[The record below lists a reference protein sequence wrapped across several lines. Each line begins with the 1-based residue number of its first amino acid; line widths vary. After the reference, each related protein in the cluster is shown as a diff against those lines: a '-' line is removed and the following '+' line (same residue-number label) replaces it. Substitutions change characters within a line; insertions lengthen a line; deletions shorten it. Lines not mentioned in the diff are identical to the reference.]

1 MADSISAEKEQP
13 RKRKKKKKEP
23 ISKGRK
29 TEKAKNPEEDYKEL
43 YAEQVQ
49 EILALNHIYFPIYV
63 DRPGHIKKAHLP
75 SDLMSKEEYN
85 EKNKALTTAIIVPI
99 EMNDEIDEESS
110 VKFCIFFNYDNDLPK
125 YRISFTFEKKYPYS
139 YPNIYLHMS
148 RALSKE
154 QTTHLSLN
162 VKKICAKNYGR
173 ITLFDI
179 CIYSNEYFNK
189 IMSHNFENLWEEMKH
204 RMDDHL
210 SRGKHNLHQQASA
223 CSDRNAAVE
232 SMTAGTA
239 TGGITIGSNI
249 SGKTLPAGAPGLWS
263 YSSEYFRTHRG
274 GATWL
279 EDEQRRET
287 ELINSSFRLDG
298 WPNAGNSSCGTHGN
312 GGDSGRGS
320 ASNVRTH
327 DGMKGNR
334 NVNRSG
340 SNQSSSNFPIG
351 HNVAPQRKPCHPPCE
366 RRIGHPG
373 ERYYHMAPTQ
383 GGILF
388 RNIHES
394 NSISGFSSINSCI
407 FGGEEEHLNIFTKK
421 KKEKITQ
428 VRKISEDD
436 KLNGLKKETLE
447 SNEQRLIPHGNG
459 RLKHF
464 QILKKTKIS
473 YYRNR
478 LLVRHN
484 IDTNMYII
492 HTYAVLSVFD
502 FLAFFLNHL
511 LHCNRG
517 FNLFCNLGEKSGE
530 QGQTATNIANG
541 STLADNVEKK
551 KKKKKN
557 EKNEKLF
564 MQFLKD
570 INEFR
575 TQRNIERLCDLSCLD
590 YFCSEYELYARKHCL
605 MSTENEKTLLH
616 VLNELNFARLKKVVK
631 HFRMVQKMNLK
642 KIIREILR
650 LTKIQHKY
658 LARYHVSWS
667 QKEYVELNEDLSE
680 NRALCRVFEMV
691 KILILGRVFRNC
703 EVGNSHASGV
713 SEAKD
718 THLCTYDQ
726 AKQIEDLFQKV
737 RSRGNCESEQV
748 TGDKEKKKK
757 KKREIMEGSSSAVR
771 DADSSPQSANSFSR
785 SCTFPDGSS
794 PHHDNSN
801 DHRSVRSPGGK
812 KCNKY
817 TDPHEK
823 TKKKKNKKNNSS
835 TPLGGY
841 TSTLSESTNKR
852 KSIFDGTSNEK
863 EKGNKDTHGDNP
875 KLSRTERRI
884 NQKIKFIQRLT
895 SKKEKKNYVLYVQCE
910 YCKGE
915 ILEKEIKKNFF
926 QNNKY
931 LIWTVFRQILECL
944 SYLHKKDI
952 YLKNLTTGNMFVH
965 VDEYGI
971 HVKIVNYT
979 ACNLIG
985 YIYFYSS
992 SYERNCSYMANFLR
1006 NFYRGEQRDNH
1017 RGDSPQ
1023 GRGASE
1029 RSRRGYEQG
1038 EETFHAETAKESTKA
1053 NKGVSSKQG
1062 GTTHTPEEG
1071 GEEKNFSFFSHMKNH
1086 IRKKLLEDQKN
1097 YSTRSEAPQKH
1108 KEHDEFYTH
1117 SYNQH
1122 LYNYLAKRK
1131 YSYEELDLF
1140 SLGIVLYELLH
1151 VPFKSTREKMMNLRN
1166 MIVERT
1172 FPEDFAKNAGDD
1184 GAVKVLKFILINTIS
1199 DCLEKEPLGRLQYPD
1214 ISNLSAKTD
1223 DWRWNPHLAT
1233 SNRSGIN
1240 KNNSNYNNN
1249 HAPLASQ
1256 GKKKNKKKNFLAV
1269 DGYKREVLYF
1279 RDKSR
1284 LAGEEVEVE
1293 KAEAKEKADAKE
1305 KEEVYAHLK
1314 SATCAARAPLPGSS
1328 APSANLDAADLL
1340 VNSPNES
1347 LKGKMEAE
1355 KKEKGKTDLSGKD
1368 DEDKTRKISAEHL
1381 LNCPLIPM
1389 VIQRDLFKYFL
1400 QKLKINSS
1408 VECKNVLT
1416 VLLNKTKEGNEERLM
1431 GTNRNAIAYTN
1442 VRTYEYDVISSY
1454 VFDHISTVL
1463 SKKNTTN
1470 SHPLAFLLHPGRRG
1484 DPPLMEQATAENKF
1498 AQKKIPTNFIKRMEV
1513 QKRRSAMGEK
1523 KVYYSNYGPSGR
1535 GQHDGQHGTQ
1545 NNVQQSSEQ
1554 GDIPISSHADA
1565 QEWDKRPPS
1574 NNPPW
1579 ETKKETEE
1587 EKNFP
1592 VLNRS
1597 NKRIVFIDKNN
1608 KLLYVPFYLT
1618 ESYMNAFPQG
1628 TQGKSFSSSFFFS
1641 QNHFL
1646 QRSRQEEMVR
1656 RENSVLYSSVVRV
1669 DSQGDLHFR
1678 ASPVSSARKDS
1689 NVNHVHNTG
1698 DSAPYPHRSNHS
1710 SESEDGDPA
1719 PVQETHVNLSFCV
1732 YQLITLHNV
1741 LSILH
1746 RFEHYLGNFTI
1757 KWSYTHMLMQI
1768 IRDVLFIDDDERAQF
1783 ILTQLRQ
1790 ANIKYKNFKKLLYF
1804 LNLTYD
1810 DRILKKLY
1818 SIVVDK
1824 SDNLKQKM
1832 HKVKKMYFMLDHQN
1846 KNAISYLVSTVI
1858 YLERLF
1864 EHFNRS
1870 KYTFLWDFFLGEYE
1884 QVFLFSFAFAIY
1896 PDVDRTCLLSIGGV
1910 STDAFSHSTERPPS
1924 EVTYN
1929 FVYEIFVDTIS
1940 ALILQK
1946 VQKNNCISM
1955 HIDFHSPSVVITT
1968 KAYKLLVY
1976 AFSLY
1981 NNLIQ
1986 NGIKCECKI
1995 SPLVETSKF
2004 EQGLL
2009 KYSDINIHVQI
2020 IQKVNS
2026 NTFLNIEDYER
2037 SPETITSN
2045 IIVEEKVNIMYS
2057 THIIRLN
2064 IKKNFEN
2071 ESSLINYIKQFYT
2084 KR

>member
-1 MADSISAEKEQP
+1 MAGSISAEKEQP
-13 RKRKKKKKEP
+13 RKRKKKKP

-29 TEKAKNPEEDYKEL
+29 TEKAKNPEEDHKEL

-63 DRPGHIKKAHLP
+63 DRPGHLKKAHLP

-85 EKNKALTTAIIVPI
+85 EKNKELTAAVVPI
-99 EMNDEIDEESS
+99 EMNDEIDEESC
-110 VKFCIFFNYDNDLPK
+110 VKVCIFFNYDNDLPK
-125 YRISFTFEKKYPYS
+125 YRISFTFDSKYPYS

-189 IMSHNFENLWEEMKH
+189 LLSHNFENLWEEMKH
-204 RMDDHL
+204 RMDDR
-210 SRGKHNLHQQASA
+210 SRGKHSLHQQASK
-223 CSDRNAAVE
+223 CSDRKDVVE
-232 SMTAGTA
+232 SMTGGTA
-239 TGGITIGSNI
+239 TGGIALGSGI
-249 SGKTLPAGAPGLWS
+249 SGGTLPAGAAGLWS
-263 YSSEYFRTHRG
+263 YSSEYFRTHKG

-279 EDEQRRET
+279 EDEKRREA
-287 ELINSSFRLDG
+287 ELGDSSFSLDDRR
-298 WPNAGNSSCGTHGN
+298 NARNSSCGTHGSMK
-312 GGDSGRGS
+312 GSRS
-320 ASNVRTH
+320 ASSN
-327 DGMKGNR
+327 
-334 NVNRSG
+334 G
-340 SNQSSSNFPIG
+340 SNCASA
-351 HNVAPQRKPCHPPCE
+351 HVVAPQRKPLHPPCE
-366 RRIGHPG
+366 RRSGHPG
-373 ERYYHMAPTQ
+373 ERYYDMAPTE
-383 GGILF
+383 GRFF

-394 NSISGFSSINSCI
+394 NSISGFSSINSCV
-407 FGGEEEHLNIFTKK
+407 FGAEEEHLNNFTKK
-421 KKEKITQ
+421 KKEKKTQ

-436 KLNGLKKETLE
+436 ELNGLKEKTLE
-447 SNEQRLIPHGNG
+447 SNEQRPIPHGNG

-473 YYRNR
+473 YYRNK

-492 HTYAVLSVFD
+492 HTYAILGVFD

-517 FNLFCNLGEKSGE
+517 FNLFCNLGEKNGE
-530 QGQTATNIANG
+530 QQQTAANTANATNAGN
-541 STLADNVEKK
+541 LADNVKK
-551 KKKKKN
+551 RKKKKKN

-564 MQFLKD
+564 TDFLKD

-575 TQRNIERLCDLSCLD
+575 TQRNSAKLCDPSCLD

-616 VLNELNFARLKKVVK
+616 ALNELNFARLKKVVK

-667 QKEYVELNEDLSE
+667 QREHVELNEDLGD
-680 NRALCRVFEMV
+680 NRNLCRVFEMV
-691 KILILGRVFRNC
+691 KMLILSRVFRNY
-703 EVGNSHASGV
+703 EVGNGHAVGAT
-713 SEAKD
+713 EAKD
-718 THLCTYDQ
+718 THLCRQDQ
-726 AKQIEDLFQKV
+726 AKRIEDLFQKV
-737 RSRGNCESEQV
+737 RSRDNCESEQSR
-748 TGDKEKKKK
+748 GEKEKGKK
-757 KKREIMEGSSSAVR
+757 KKREIMEGSSSAAR
-771 DADSSPQSANSFSR
+771 NID
-785 SCTFPDGSS
+785 
-794 PHHDNSN
+794 
-801 DHRSVRSPGGK
+801 
-812 KCNKY
+812 
-817 TDPHEK
+817 
-823 TKKKKNKKNNSS
+823 
-835 TPLGGY
+835 
-841 TSTLSESTNKR
+841 SESTNKR
-852 KSIFDGTSNEK
+852 KSTLDDTSNEK
-863 EKGNKDTHGDNP
+863 EKGKKDTQGDNP
-875 KLSRTERRI
+875 KLSRTERML

-895 SKKEKKNYVLYVQCE
+895 SKKEKKNDVLYVQCE

-915 ILEKEIKKNFF
+915 ILEKEIKKKIF

-944 SYLHKKDI
+944 SYLHKRDI

-971 HVKIVNYT
+971 HIKIVNYT

-1006 NFYRGEQRDNH
+1006 NFYREEERGSHGGNHQDNH

-1023 GRGASE
+1023 GRDTSE
-1029 RSRRGYEQG
+1029 RSRRIGHKPG
-1038 EETFHAETAKESTKA
+1038 EETLHAETAQQSTKA
-1053 NKGVSSKQG
+1053 DKGVSQAQG
-1062 GTTHTPEEG
+1062 GTTDTLEEETKG
-1071 GEEKNFSFFSHMKNH
+1071 SFFAHMKNH

-1097 YSTRSEAPQKH
+1097 YSTKSETSQKP
-1108 KEHDEFYTH
+1108 KEQNEFYTH

-1122 LYNYLAKRK
+1122 LYNCLAKRK

-1140 SLGIVLYELLH
+1140 SLGLVLYEMLH
-1151 VPFKSTREKMMNLRN
+1151 VPFTSPKEKMINLRN
-1166 MIVERT
+1166 MIVKRT
-1172 FPEDFAKNAGDD
+1172 FPEDFVKNAGDD
-1184 GAVKVLKFILINTIS
+1184 GAVKVLKFILINTTS
-1199 DCLEKEPLGRLQYPD
+1199 DYLGKEPLGRLQYSD

-1223 DWRWNPHLAT
+1223 DWKWSPHIAA
-1233 SNRSGIN
+1233 S
-1240 KNNSNYNNN
+1240 NSND
-1249 HAPLASQ
+1249 ARLASQ
-1256 GKKKNKKKNFLAV
+1256 GRKKTKKKNFLSV
-1269 DGYKREVLYF
+1269 DSYKKEVLYCKG
-1279 RDKSR
+1279 KSP
-1284 LAGEEVEVE
+1284 LAGEEMEEE
-1293 KAEAKEKADAKE
+1293 KAEAKEKD
-1305 KEEVYAHLK
+1305 
-1314 SATCAARAPLPGSS
+1314 
-1328 APSANLDAADLL
+1328 
-1340 VNSPNES
+1340 
-1347 LKGKMEAE
+1347 
-1355 KKEKGKTDLSGKD
+1355 KTDLSGND
-1368 DEDKTRKISAEHL
+1368 DEDETHKISAEHL

-1400 QKLKINSS
+1400 QKLKINSP

-1416 VLLNKTKEGNEERLM
+1416 VLLKKKEANEEKLM
-1431 GTNRNAIAYTN
+1431 GTNRNVMAYAN

-1463 SKKNTTN
+1463 SKKNTTH
-1470 SHPLAFLLHPGRRG
+1470 SHPLAFLLHPGRGGSPRI
-1484 DPPLMEQATAENKF
+1484 EQTTVDNNF
-1498 AQKKIPTNFIKRMEV
+1498 AQKIPTNFIKKMEV
-1513 QKRRSAMGEK
+1513 QKRRSAKGEN
-1523 KVYYSNYGPSGR
+1523 KVYYSNYGPAGR
-1535 GQHDGQHGTQ
+1535 GQNNSQHGAQ
-1545 NNVQQSSEQ
+1545 HSGKHDDQHSDDQQSSEQ
-1554 GDIPISSHADA
+1554 GDIPIGPDVDV
-1565 QEWDKRPPS
+1565 QESEGRPPS
-1574 NNPPW
+1574 NGPPW
-1579 ETKKETEE
+1579 ETKKKTEE
-1587 EKNFP
+1587 EKNYP

-1597 NKRIVFIDKNN
+1597 NQRIVFIDKNN

-1618 ESYMNAFPQG
+1618 ESYMNAIPHS
-1628 TQGKSFSSSFFFS
+1628 TQGKNFSSSFFFS

-1646 QRSRQEEMVR
+1646 QRGRQEEMVR

-1669 DSQGDLHFR
+1669 DSRGDLHFG
-1678 ASPVSSARKDS
+1678 ASTVGGARKVS
-1689 NVNHVHNTG
+1689 GTRKVNSANHVNNTG
-1698 DSAPYPHRSNHS
+1698 DATSYAHRSNRG
-1710 SESEDGDPA
+1710 SESEGGDPA
-1719 PVQETHVNLSFCV
+1719 TVQETDVNLSFCV
-1732 YQLITLHNV
+1732 YQLMTLHNV

-1746 RFEHYLGNFTI
+1746 RFEHYLGKLTI
-1757 KWSYTHMLMQI
+1757 KWSCTHMLMQI
-1768 IRDVLFIDDDERAQF
+1768 IRDVLFIDEDEKARF

-1790 ANIKYKNFKKLLYF
+1790 PNIKYKHFKKLLYF

-1810 DRILKKLY
+1810 DRVLKILY
-1818 SIVVDK
+1818 SIVVDT

-1846 KNAISYLVSTVI
+1846 KNAISYLASTVI
-1858 YLERLF
+1858 YLESLF
-1864 EHFNRS
+1864 EHFNTS
-1870 KYTFLWDFFLGEYE
+1870 KNTFLWDFFMSEYE
-1884 QVFLFSFAFAIY
+1884 QVFSFSFAFAVY
-1896 PDVDRTCLLSIGGV
+1896 PDVDRTALLSIGGV
-1910 STDAFSHSTERPPS
+1910 STDAFSHSAERPPN
-1924 EVTYN
+1924 EATYN

-1946 VQKNNCISM
+1946 VRKNNCANM

-1981 NNLIQ
+1981 NSLIQ

-2020 IQKVNS
+2020 TQKVNS
-2026 NTFLNIEDYER
+2026 NTSLNIEDYEG
-2037 SPETITSN
+2037 SAETITSN
-2045 IIVEEKVNIMYS
+2045 IVGEENVNIMYS

-2071 ESSLINYIKQFYT
+2071 ESSLINYIKQFYA